1 MANWNEIPRDI
12 WSLILEK
19 VVTVITDH
27 VPFCGVCR
35 LWRSIGLEYRSN
47 KFPVNVPGLMI
58 PGGPTTA
65 TRTRRFLA
73 FPVGKDITQ
82 LDHHDLPVLCVP
94 HESLC
99 RGSHGGWLVIVEKN
113 MTMYI
118 YNPISGVR
126 ISLPPVASLPKPEPG
141 NTSMSKWYVEKAIL
155 SAIPLSSSSMDC
167 FVLVFY
173 ECYEMAYCKVGD
185 VVWTAIEGPK
195 PWRYIDAI
203 FYKEVFY
210 IMDHYGGI
218 CIFDV
223 NLPHPKVTELGISP
237 PQLITYVQKWYLVEF
252 GGELLQILRD
262 IDISGDLVES
272 NEEDIDEGQQNNAN
286 EDDANDQ
293 EEEEEFDEF
302 DYDNNYDTRIRNFIN
317 QTTDFQV
324 FKLDMSS
331 GLEPKWIDVK
341 DLEGGAVFVGLN
353 QSFALSKPNLVGYKG
368 DRIYFTDDDIG
379 SHKLFI
385 RSGNDIGVFNIADS
399 VFEPLYSAHS
409 ESTKPPAV
417 WFTPMQY

>member
-12 WSLILEK
+12 WRLILQK

-27 VPFCGVCR
+27 IPFCGVCR
-35 LWRSIGLEYRSN
+35 LWRSIGLEYRRS
-47 KFPVNVPGLMI
+47 KFPANVPGLMI

-82 LDHHDLPVLCVP
+82 LDDHDLPVLSVP
-94 HESLC
+94 QESLC
-99 RGSHGGWLVIVEKN
+99 RGSHRGWLVIVEKN

-126 ISLPPVASLPKPEPG
+126 ISLPPVTTLPKLKRR
-141 NTSMSKWYVEKAIL
+141 NTRMSKWYVKKAIL
-155 SAIPLSSSSMDC
+155 SAIPLSSSSVNC

-173 ECYEMAYCKVGD
+173 GFYEMAYCKVGD

-195 PWRYIDAI
+195 RWRYIDAI

-210 IMDHYGGI
+210 IMDYYGGI
-218 CIFDV
+218 CILDV

-237 PQLITYVQKWYLVEF
+237 PRLLPYVQKWYLVEF
-252 GGELLQILRD
+252 GGELLQILRE
-262 IDISGDLVES
+262 ILIYFAES
-272 NEEDIDEGQQNNAN
+272 DKEDTDEGQQNNAN
-286 EDDANDQ
+286 EDD
-293 EEEEEFDEF
+293 EF
-302 DYDNNYDTRIRNFIN
+302 DYDHNFDRNTGDIID

-353 QSFALSKPNLVGYKG
+353 QSFALTKSNLVGYKG
-368 DRIYFTDDDIG
+368 DRIYYTDDNIG
-379 SHKLFI
+379 SHKLYI

-399 VFEPLYSAHS
+399 IVEPLYSTHS
-409 ESTKPPAV
+409 GSTKPPAV
-417 WFTPMQY
+417 WITPMEY

>member
-12 WSLILEK
+12 CRLILQK

-27 VPFCGVCR
+27 IPFCGVCR
-35 LWRSIGLEYRSN
+35 LWRSIGLEYRRS
-47 KFPVNVPGLMI
+47 KFPANVPGLMI
-58 PGGPTTA
+58 PCGPTTA

-73 FPVGKDITQ
+73 FPVGKDITR
-82 LDHHDLPVLCVP
+82 LDDHDLPVLSVP

-99 RGSHGGWLVIVEKN
+99 RGSHRGWLVIVEEN

-118 YNPISGVR
+118 YNPISRVR
-126 ISLPPVASLPKPEPG
+126 ISLPPMTTLPKLKQG
-141 NTSMSKWYVEKAIL
+141 MSKWYLKRAIL
-155 SAIPLSSSSMDC
+155 SAIPLSSSSVDC
-167 FVLVFY
+167 FVLVF
-173 ECYEMAYCKVGD
+173 CGFYEMVYCKVGD
-185 VVWTAIEGPK
+185 VVWTAIEELK

-218 CIFDV
+218 FIFDV

-237 PQLITYVQKWYLVEF
+237 PRLIPYGKSLLIPYGKWYLVEF
-252 GGELLQILRD
+252 GGELLQILR
-262 IDISGDLVES
+262 
-272 NEEDIDEGQQNNAN
+272 
-286 EDDANDQ
+286 
-293 EEEEEFDEF
+293 
-302 DYDNNYDTRIRNFIN
+302 TTKFIN
-317 QTTDFQV
+317 QTADFQV
-324 FKLDMSS
+324 FRLDMSS
-331 GLEPKWIDVK
+331 GLVPKWIDVK

-385 RSGNDIGVFNIADS
+385 RSGNDNGVFNVANSI
-399 VFEPLYSAHS
+399 VEPLYSTHS
-409 ESTKPPAV
+409 GSSKPPAV
-417 WFTPMQY
+417 WISPME